1 MFCRFGGVLGRFVV
15 VLGLLGGSFGCL
27 GGSWEALEGSGGRLG
42 SILGGLESP
51 WVVKGRFRASE
62 LLRSPSF
69 GRANGGQDEAKMEPK
84 TDKNRCRKRS
94 RKKMLLKI
102 VLERSWGD
110 LGSFWMPSWGPGNAP
125 DTTPADVS

>member
-1 MFCRFGGVLGRFVV
+1 MIDFWSFWGCVGSIFGRFGASWGVFWRSWRV
-15 VLGLLGGSFGCL
+15 L
-27 GGSWEALEGSGGRLG
+27 GGSWEALGGSGGRLG

-69 GRANGGQDEAKMEPK
+69 GRAKGGQDEAKMEPK
-84 TDKNRCRKRS
+84 TDKNRCQKRS

-102 VLERSWGD
+102 VLERS
-110 LGSFWMPSWGPGNAP
+110 
-125 DTTPADVS
+125 